1 MKNEN
6 KEKRDEETGAAFPC
20 SVCGREFVPDA
31 AHRCESCRRFACRDC
46 LKILYHHD
54 AQGSP
59 IPSRT
64 LCYDCFHSEFKKQYI
79 E

>member
-1 MKNEN
+1 MKQH
-6 KEKRDEETGAAFPC
+6 ETGDASFPC

-31 AHRCESCRRFACRDC
+31 AHRCETCRRFACRDC

-54 AQGSP
+54 AHGNT

-64 LCYDCFHSEFKKQYI
+64 LCYHCFHEEFKEPYT
-79 E
+79 